1 MEFAPL
7 SDGLLCGQ
15 ITFSC
20 INANLFCVPGAEGAG
35 WVYLFIFKASVEAFP
50 LASCLLVI
58 RGVGRRLVSHELTVD
73 KCSLP

>member
-1 MEFAPL
+1 MGFAPL

-35 WVYLFIFKASVEAFP
+35 FIYLFLKH
-50 LASCLLVI
+50 LL
-58 RGVGRRLVSHELTVD
+58 RPFL
-73 KCSLP
+73 